1 MNALRWLKKYNRHY
15 DDIIIAE
22 ENTNWMKGKDE
33 AEIPSDSNQKFDYK
47 TESEMRLHWND
58 HLVNGIQQQDTGP
71 AKSQVADVEEASD
84 DITYRFQ
91 GAVSNQFSSEPTKK
105 DDRIVEQIQNMARTA
120 TQNGNNAFCPFATS
134 SQKGNDNDIPTVTQE
149 EKEEE
154 KDENNSNDNGPVID
168 DSDVINYPRVEEK
181 AIDEYDPLE
190 DIFQKSCHGC
200 FQEVLVVLMIY
211 FPRSVQCKIGVN
223 LVSIMRMEDL
233 QKTKYLHS
241 ML

>member
-1 MNALRWLKKYNRHY
+1 
-15 DDIIIAE
+15 
-22 ENTNWMKGKDE
+22 
-33 AEIPSDSNQKFDYK
+33 
-47 TESEMRLHWND
+47 MRLHWND

-105 DDRIVEQIQNMARTA
+105 DDRVIEQIQNMARTA

-134 SQKGNDNDIPTVTQE
+134 SQKGKDNDIPTVTQE

-154 KDENNSNDNGPVID
+154 KNENNSNDNAPAID

-190 DIFQKSCHGC
+190 DIFPKVMPWLFPGGVGGPYDLFPKKRTMQDWGEACLYYEDGRFAKDK
-200 FQEVLVVLMIY
+200 IY
-211 FPRSVQCKIGVN
+211 
-223 LVSIMRMEDL
+223 M
-233 QKTKYLHS
+233 HS